1 MTVPTRG
8 EVTTNTRDIR
18 KHVLK
23 PKRQHVT
30 WKYTWQN
37 HIKKPNTRDMK
48 KTRTKIRNAT
58 CDTEIH
64 VTISHEKTQIDQSTV

>member
-1 MTVPTRG
+1 M
-8 EVTTNTRDIR
+8 EIHMA
-18 KHVLK
+18 KSH
-23 PKRQHVT
+23 
-30 WKYTWQN
+30 
-37 HIKKPNTRDMK
+37 KKPNTRDMK